1 MSFFISDAIAAPAAS
16 EPSMLVTFGPLLLLF
31 VVFYFLLIRPQNKRQ
46 KEHKNML
53 EALGKGDE
61 VVTSGGL
68 LGKVTAVG
76 ESFLT
81 VDLGQNQI
89 VKVQKGSVS
98 NVMPKGTIKTAT
110 KENQS

>member
-1 MSFFISDAIAAPAAS
+1 MSFFISDAVAAPAAS
-16 EPSMLVTFGPLLLLF
+16 EPSMLVTFGPLLVLF
-31 VVFYFLLIRPQNKRQ
+31 LVFYFLLIRPQNKRQ
-46 KEHKNML
+46 KEHRNML

-68 LGKVTAVG
+68 LGKITAVG

-81 VDLGQNQI
+81 VDLGQNQL

-98 NVMPKGTIKTAT
+98 NVMPKGTIKTAS
-110 KENQS
+110 KDS

>member
-1 MSFFISDAIAAPAAS
+1 MSFFISEAVAAPAAQ

-53 EALGKGDE
+53 AALAKGDE

-81 VDLGQNQI
+81 VDLGQNQF
-89 VKVQKGSVS
+89 VKLQKGSVS

-110 KENQS
+110 KED